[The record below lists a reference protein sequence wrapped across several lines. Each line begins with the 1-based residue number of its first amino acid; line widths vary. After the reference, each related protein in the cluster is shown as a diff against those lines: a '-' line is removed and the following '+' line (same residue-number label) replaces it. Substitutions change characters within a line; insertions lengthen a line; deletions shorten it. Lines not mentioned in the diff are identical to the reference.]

1 MKNLCL
7 RFFFK
12 IITSSLL
19 MLVIIAR
26 FKAEQI
32 CRKRRF
38 KIVSSGESLFSV
50 IKHSLCSMQGPV
62 VRKVDK
68 SWTII
73 MLIHVHYI
81 LVIYCSEF

>member
-32 CRKRRF
+32 CRKIHF

-50 IKHSLCSMQGPV
+50 IKHKKTLS
-62 VRKVDK
+62 
-68 SWTII
+68 
-73 MLIHVHYI
+73 YI
-81 LVIYCSEF
+81 VIRNCLEPLNILFILF